1 MEAVPRR
8 LPAALREAQEWVL
21 DTLQERLRL
30 RRAWIVPLLM
40 LLGLVLFPIVSPTYI
55 QSLAVE
61 VLLFAIFAV
70 SLDLLLGYTGLV
82 SFGHA
87 AFFGLGG
94 YILAYVA
101 RGATANLL
109 VTMPLVLF
117 GTALGAAIIGFFALR
132 TTGIYFLMLTL
143 AFAQMLF
150 GLAVKWTPVTGGS
163 DGLSGVPRPY
173 IGLGDLTWR
182 FGSNL
187 YFYYLV
193 ALVFVVSWW
202 LLRRIVGSPFGYT
215 LRGIKEN
222 ESRMRALGYNTWR
235 FKMAAFIV
243 AGMFAGLSGA
253 LFAHF
258 NRHAAPESL
267 YWTMS
272 GQVLLMVIVGGSGTL
287 TGPILG
293 AVLVRLLPSY
303 ASTYTDRWQ
312 TIMGLVFIAF
322 VLFAPQ
328 GIMGLIR
335 DYRARRRHASS
346 RGP

>member
-1 MEAVPRR
+1 METVYKRLPTVWEGLRPRR
-8 LPAALREAQEWVL
+8 EWL
-21 DTLQERLRL
+21 ATLLL
-30 RRAWIVPLLM
+30 LAGLAIFPLIA
-40 LLGLVLFPIVSPTYI
+40 PSYI
-55 QSLAVE
+55 LSLAVE
-61 VLLFAIFAV
+61 VLIFAV
-70 SLDLLLGYTGLV
+70 FAMSLDLLLGYTGLV

-94 YILAYVA
+94 YIVAYVA
-101 RGATANLL
+101 RGVTANLL
-109 VTMPLVLF
+109 ATTPIVLI
-117 GTALGAAIIGFFALR
+117 GTAIGAAVIGFFALR

-163 DGLSGVPRPY
+163 DGLAGVPRPY
-173 IGLGDLTWR
+173 IGLGGLSWR

-187 YFYYLV
+187 QFYYLV
-193 ALVFVVSWW
+193 VLAFLLSWW
-202 LLRRIVGSPFGYT
+202 LLRRLVESPFGHT

-243 AGMFAGLSGA
+243 AGVFAGLSGA
-253 LFAHF
+253 LFTHF
-258 NRHAAPESL
+258 NWHAAPENL

-293 AVLVRLLPSY
+293 AALVRLLPSY

-312 TIMGLVFIAF
+312 TLMGLVFVLF
-322 VLFAPQ
+322 VLFAPH
-328 GIMGLIR
+328 GIIGLVR
-335 DYRARRRHASS
+335 EYRERWRRRTEGRSK
-346 RGP
+346 

>member
-1 MEAVPRR
+1 MEAV
-8 LPAALREAQEWVL
+8 
-21 DTLQERLRL
+21 QERAQVSREQVRT
-30 RRAWIVPLLM
+30 RRQWVVPLVVLV
-40 LLGLVLFPIVSPTYI
+40 GLSVFPLISPSYI

-61 VLLFAIFAV
+61 VLLFAIFAM

-94 YILAYVA
+94 YVLAYVA
-101 RGATANLL
+101 RGVTANLL
-109 VTMPLVLF
+109 VTTPLVIVV
-117 GTALGAAIIGFFALR
+117 TALGAAVIGFFALR

-163 DGLSGVPRPY
+163 DGLAGVPRPY
-173 IGLGDLTWR
+173 IGVGDVALR

-193 ALVFVVSWW
+193 AVAFIVCWW

-243 AGMFAGLSGA
+243 AGVFAGISGA

-258 NRHAAPESL
+258 NWHAAPENL

-293 AVLVRLLPSY
+293 AALVRLLPSY

-335 DYRARRRHASS
+335 DYQARRQARADLSVE
-346 RGP
+346 

>member
-1 MEAVPRR
+1 MEAAHKRW
-8 LPAALREAQEWVL
+8 PATRAGLRAGKQLV
-21 DTLQERLRL
+21 
-30 RRAWIVPLLM
+30 VPLLV
-40 LLGLVLFPIVSPTYI
+40 LIGLVVFPLISPSYI

-61 VLLFAIFAV
+61 VLLFAIFAM
-70 SLDLLLGYTGLV
+70 SLDLLLGYAGLV

-94 YILAYVA
+94 YVLAYVA

-109 VTMPLVLF
+109 VTVPLVLVV
-117 GTALGAAIIGFFALR
+117 TALGAAVIGFFALR

-163 DGLSGVPRPY
+163 DGLAGVPRPY
-173 IGLGDLTWR
+173 IGVGNLVWR

-187 YFYYLV
+187 QFYYLV
-193 ALVFVVSWW
+193 ALAFVVCWW

-243 AGMFAGLSGA
+243 AGVFAGVSGA

-258 NRHAAPESL
+258 NWHAAPESL

-272 GQVLLMVIVGGSGTL
+272 GQVLLMVIVGGAGTL

-293 AVLVRLLPSY
+293 AALVRLLPSY

-322 VLFAPQ
+322 VLFAPE

-335 DYRARRRHASS
+335 GYQARRRTSNDLEIDGDQ
-346 RGP
+346 RLVKRET

>member
-1 MEAVPRR
+1 MEIVHKRLPTVWEELRPRR
-8 LPAALREAQEWVL
+8 EWLGVALLLAGLAVF
-21 DTLQERLRL
+21 
-30 RRAWIVPLLM
+30 PLVAP
-40 LLGLVLFPIVSPTYI
+40 GYI
-55 QSLAVE
+55 LSLAVE
-61 VLLFAIFAV
+61 VLIFAV
-70 SLDLLLGYTGLV
+70 FAMSLDLLLGYTGLV

-94 YILAYVA
+94 YIVAYVA
-101 RGATANLL
+101 RGVTANLL
-109 VTMPLVLF
+109 VTTPIVLI
-117 GTALGAAIIGFFALR
+117 GTAIGAAVIGFFALR

-163 DGLSGVPRPY
+163 DGLAGVPRPY
-173 IGLGDLTWR
+173 IGLGSLSWR

-187 YFYYLV
+187 QFYYLV
-193 ALVFVVSWW
+193 ALSFLLSWW
-202 LLRRIVGSPFGYT
+202 LLRRLVESPFGHT

-243 AGMFAGLSGA
+243 AGVFAGLSGA
-253 LFAHF
+253 LFTHF
-258 NRHAAPESL
+258 NWHAAPENL

-293 AVLVRLLPSY
+293 AALVRLLPSY
-303 ASTYTDRWQ
+303 ASTYTERWQ
-312 TIMGLVFIAF
+312 TLMGLVFVLF

-328 GIMGLIR
+328 GIIGLVR
-335 DYRARRRHASS
+335 DYQARWRMRSNWKSTAA
-346 RGP
+346 RG

>member
-1 MEAVPRR
+1 MEAVQERAQVSRERVRPRR
-8 LPAALREAQEWVL
+8 RWV
-21 DTLQERLRL
+21 
-30 RRAWIVPLLM
+30 VPLLVLVG
-40 LLGLVLFPIVSPTYI
+40 LLVFPLISPSYI

-61 VLLFAIFAV
+61 VFLFAIFAM

-94 YILAYVA
+94 YVLAYVA
-101 RGATANLL
+101 RGVTANLL
-109 VTMPLVLF
+109 VTVPLVLIV
-117 GTALGAAIIGFFALR
+117 TAIGAAIIGFFSLR

-163 DGLSGVPRPY
+163 DGLAGVPRPY
-173 IGLGDLTWR
+173 VGVGNVALR

-193 ALVFVVSWW
+193 AVAFIVCWW

-235 FKMAAFIV
+235 FKMATLIV
-243 AGMFAGLSGA
+243 AGVFAGVSGA

-258 NRHAAPESL
+258 NWHAAPENL

-272 GQVLLMVIVGGSGTL
+272 GQVLLMVIVGGSGSL

-293 AVLVRLLPSY
+293 AALVRLLPSY

-335 DYRARRRHASS
+335 DYQARRRARTENRSA
-346 RGP
+346 

>member
-1 MEAVPRR
+1 
-8 LPAALREAQEWVL
+8 
-21 DTLQERLRL
+21 
-30 RRAWIVPLLM
+30 LLL
-40 LLGLVLFPIVSPTYI
+40 LLGLFLFPLISPSYI
-55 QSLAVE
+55 MSLAVE
-61 VLLFAIFAV
+61 VLLFAVFAM

-101 RGATANLL
+101 RGLSANLL
-109 VTMPLVLF
+109 VTMPLVII

-163 DGLSGVPRPY
+163 DGLPGVPRPY
-173 IGLGDLTWR
+173 IGLGDLSWR

-187 YFYYLV
+187 QFYYLV
-193 ALVFVVSWW
+193 VLVFVISWW
-202 LLRRIVGSPFGYT
+202 LLRRLVESPFGHT

-235 FKMAAFIV
+235 FKMAVFVI
-243 AGMFAGLSGA
+243 AGVFAGLSGA
-253 LFAHF
+253 FFAHF
-258 NRHAAPESL
+258 NWHAAPENL

-287 TGPILG
+287 SGPILG
-293 AVLVRLLPSY
+293 AALVRLLPSY

-312 TIMGLVFIAF
+312 TILGLVFVAF
-322 VLFAPQ
+322 VLFAPH
-328 GIMGLIR
+328 GIIGLIKE
-335 DYRARRRHASS
+335 YQARRKGSQDAAS
-346 RGP
+346 

>member
-1 MEAVPRR
+1 METVYKRLPIVWEELRPRR
-8 LPAALREAQEWVL
+8 EWLAAMLSLAGLAVF
-21 DTLQERLRL
+21 
-30 RRAWIVPLLM
+30 PL
-40 LLGLVLFPIVSPTYI
+40 VAPSYI
-55 QSLAVE
+55 LSLAVE
-61 VLLFAIFAV
+61 VLIFAV
-70 SLDLLLGYTGLV
+70 FAMSLDLLLGYTGLV

-94 YILAYVA
+94 YIVAYVA
-101 RGATANLL
+101 RGVTANLL
-109 VTMPLVLF
+109 ATTPIVLI
-117 GTALGAAIIGFFALR
+117 GTAIGAAVIGFFALR

-163 DGLSGVPRPY
+163 DGLAGVPRPY
-173 IGLGDLTWR
+173 IGLGDLSWR

-187 YFYYLV
+187 QFYYLV
-193 ALVFVVSWW
+193 ALTFLLSWW
-202 LLRRIVGSPFGYT
+202 LLRRLVESPFGHT

-235 FKMAAFIV
+235 FKMAAFII
-243 AGMFAGLSGA
+243 AGVFAGLSGA
-253 LFAHF
+253 LFTHF
-258 NRHAAPESL
+258 NWHAAPENL

-293 AVLVRLLPSY
+293 AALVRLLPSY

-312 TIMGLVFIAF
+312 TLMGLVFVLF

-328 GIMGLIR
+328 GIIGLMR
-335 DYRARRRHASS
+335 EYQARWRTRQKD
-346 RGP
+346 RGRNQR